1 MDLKKQILERTR
13 QGLDVFN
20 HYVSVK
26 FITNRPFKNPLYHD
40 TKPSCFVY
48 FNKKNGVYMMKDFG
62 EQNYSGDCFW
72 YVAEITGMDM
82 KNDFQQ
88 ILHKII
94 EDMCLPIS
102 ITPGGHPI
110 GYRTDKPKQG
120 IQPSQSSVQHQEAQ
134 SKDKEDSSHKMKVAY
149 KEFTAE
155 ELAYWAQYGI
165 TKNLLCR
172 YKVRSG
178 KYVSGTNKE
187 NRPYK
192 IPSTPSEPMF
202 VYHTI
207 DEAIKVYRPRS
218 NNRFL
223 YVHPASGDY
232 VFGLEHLPNQGH
244 MVFITGGEKDVMSL
258 AAHGF
263 SAICFNSETALPP
276 AHILDNL
283 QRRFKH
289 IVLLYDMDKTGKE
302 CSVRLEQDLGKY
314 KVKRLELPLSGE
326 KSEKDIS
333 DFFALGHTKEEL
345 DRLINELIKK
355 IYKKNNILL
364 KSSELDYSNPPPKSS
379 SVVEVNDVPIGACDN
394 LLCITGGE
402 GVGKSHLVAGIIS
415 GTLCDRQLE
424 ASRTLGLT
432 ITLNKDKKA
441 VLLFDTEQSE
451 HQLFKNVGKSL
462 RRAYLDGKP
471 EFFHAYHMTELS
483 RKERLETIRTS
494 LDVNFHQHNGIQLV
508 VIDGVADL
516 IRSANDEI
524 ESIDVVDEL
533 YRLAGFYHC
542 CIICVLHFL
551 PNGTKLR
558 GHIGSELQR
567 KAAGILSIEKENDQD
582 YSVIKAIKVRDGSPL
597 DIPMMLMGWD
607 KDENMFVS
615 KGVKSKEEKEKR
627 KLDILRT
634 AAFEMFKD
642 TSMRTYKEMVE
653 DLCTRMSV
661 KDRTAKDYVK
671 YLTDHNII
679 DKVGEGIYQLT
690 LFKQRT

>member
-1 MDLKKQILERTR
+1 M
-13 QGLDVFN
+13 
-20 HYVSVK
+20 
-26 FITNRPFKNPLYHD
+26 
-40 TKPSCFVY
+40 
-48 FNKKNGVYMMKDFG
+48 
-62 EQNYSGDCFW
+62 
-72 YVAEITGMDM
+72 
-82 KNDFQQ
+82 
-88 ILHKII
+88 
-94 EDMCLPIS
+94 
-102 ITPGGHPI
+102 
-110 GYRTDKPKQG
+110 
-120 IQPSQSSVQHQEAQ
+120 
-134 SKDKEDSSHKMKVAY
+134 
-149 KEFTAE
+149 
-155 ELAYWAQYGI
+155 
-165 TKNLLCR
+165 
-172 YKVRSG
+172 
-178 KYVSGTNKE
+178 
-187 NRPYK
+187 
-192 IPSTPSEPMF
+192 
-202 VYHTI
+202 
-207 DEAIKVYRPRS
+207 
-218 NNRFL
+218 
-223 YVHPASGDY
+223 
-232 VFGLEHLPNQGH
+232 
-244 MVFITGGEKDVMSL
+244 
-258 AAHGF
+258 
-263 SAICFNSETALPP
+263 
-276 AHILDNL
+276 
-283 QRRFKH
+283 
-289 IVLLYDMDKTGKE
+289 
-302 CSVRLEQDLGKY
+302 
-314 KVKRLELPLSGE
+314 
-326 KSEKDIS
+326 
-333 DFFALGHTKEEL
+333 
-345 DRLINELIKK
+345 
-355 IYKKNNILL
+355 
-364 KSSELDYSNPPPKSS
+364 
-379 SVVEVNDVPIGACDN
+379 NDVPIGACDN

-627 KLDILRT
+627 KLDVLRT

-642 TSMRTYKEMVE
+642 TSMKTYKEMVE

-671 YLTDHNII
+671 YLTDNNII

>member
-1 MDLKKQILERTR
+1 MGIHGLMQLTR
-13 QGLDVFN
+13 
-20 HYVSVK
+20 
-26 FITNRPFKNPLYHD
+26 
-40 TKPSCFVY
+40 
-48 FNKKNGVYMMKDFG
+48 
-62 EQNYSGDCFW
+62 
-72 YVAEITGMDM
+72 
-82 KNDFQQ
+82 
-88 ILHKII
+88 
-94 EDMCLPIS
+94 
-102 ITPGGHPI
+102 
-110 GYRTDKPKQG
+110 
-120 IQPSQSSVQHQEAQ
+120 
-134 SKDKEDSSHKMKVAY
+134 
-149 KEFTAE
+149 
-155 ELAYWAQYGI
+155 
-165 TKNLLCR
+165 
-172 YKVRSG
+172 
-178 KYVSGTNKE
+178 
-187 NRPYK
+187 
-192 IPSTPSEPMF
+192 
-202 VYHTI
+202 
-207 DEAIKVYRPRS
+207 
-218 NNRFL
+218 
-223 YVHPASGDY
+223 
-232 VFGLEHLPNQGH
+232 
-244 MVFITGGEKDVMSL
+244 
-258 AAHGF
+258 
-263 SAICFNSETALPP
+263 
-276 AHILDNL
+276 
-283 QRRFKH
+283 
-289 IVLLYDMDKTGKE
+289 
-302 CSVRLEQDLGKY
+302 
-314 KVKRLELPLSGE
+314 
-326 KSEKDIS
+326 
-333 DFFALGHTKEEL
+333 
-345 DRLINELIKK
+345 
-355 IYKKNNILL
+355 
-364 KSSELDYSNPPPKSS
+364 
-379 SVVEVNDVPIGACDN
+379 
-394 LLCITGGE
+394 
-402 GVGKSHLVAGIIS
+402 IIS

-627 KLDILRT
+627 KLDVLRT

-642 TSMRTYKEMVE
+642 TSMKTYKEMVE
-653 DLCTRMSV
+653 DLWTRMSV